1 MGKIS
6 TKQIVLTIAAA
17 ATLGIVGAAN
27 GVAFSYAGIIDH
39 ALNGQSREIDS
50 EAFEEVSAQSGELV
64 KKIAEEGIALV
75 RNENKALPLDLG
87 EEKRI
92 NVFGWASTDNGF
104 LLKGIGSGSST
115 IQADKTVTLLGALRA
130 KGIEYNT
137 ELIQMY
143 ENYYKGNFSFAT
155 GNSSRQYII
164 EPPQSNYTEAII
176 NNAVD
181 FSDVALVTIS
191 RVAGENIGEIPQTQR
206 KLGAGVS
213 TDNSRHYL
221 QISKEEED
229 LIKMCKENFDKVIV
243 IINSSNQMELGFL
256 EKYDVDA
263 CLNVGLMGQNG
274 AEAIPEILLGE
285 VNPSGRLTDTHAYDY
300 KAAPSYKNYL
310 RQGSHIQY
318 VEDIYFGYKYYET
331 ADVEGLFDDVDNEY
345 GQGYDG
351 VVQYPFGYG
360 LSYTTFEWKLTNSNL
375 TSITNLTKDT
385 KIELEFSCTNTGNV
399 AGKDVMQIYVEAPF
413 NGEVEKAAIQ
423 LVDFEKT
430 ALIPA
435 GQTQTGIKFSIDPY
449 YFASFDCYDRNEN
462 GEATFELDKGN
473 YNLRFMENAHVA
485 KKMEA
490 GEANQYTLKV
500 NEIQVY
506 DKDPV
511 TGNEVK
517 TRLTGS
523 DAYSGVPLDGSTIS
537 NNPTPYLTRDTMSTG
552 AQRMPSSFIN
562 SVVTTANNFTNHSFD
577 QDSMPITSAN
587 NGLYIKKTTSGGKAS
602 SQQLNTVNNPN
613 TVFDED
619 LIEDIAADYD
629 SEELTKLIDQ
639 LSADDACYIVENCGF
654 GTPAIESIGKEKTY
668 DFDGPAGFNTTVQ
681 GFGSTALWTAF
692 PSETLVGQ
700 TFDKFLAKQ
709 MGLAVGYEGKATG
722 VAGWYAPGCNLH
734 RSPFNARNYEYYSED
749 PILSGYLTA
758 NVVEGA
764 RANGVY
770 AYVKHFCLSEPGEN
784 ARNLNTWLTEQNYR
798 ENYMRPFELA
808 VKVGGANAMMTAFN
822 SVGGCWAG
830 ANYAQNVE
838 ILRGEWGFRGTLL
851 TDWSTGDGNMN
862 GPRGVR
868 AGNDIWLNPNT
879 GSMASKLSRSN
890 ATDVYCAKQAARNVV
905 YTFCSTYQYAKTYDH
920 SNDIMNV
927 EIGKA
932 VVKENF
938 SWWRPVVFA
947 IDGLAVVG
955 VGVWMFFT
963 WKGKKVVSGGS
974 ALEQAGEQ
982 NIDLNNEALD
992 ASETNVDFSEGDGGA
1007 E

>member
-50 EAFEEVSAQSGELV
+50 EAFEEVSAQSSELV

-115 IQADKTVTLLGALRA
+115 IQASKTVTLLGALRE

-155 GNSSRQYII
+155 GSSSRQYII
-164 EPPQSNYTEAII
+164 EPPQSNYTDTII
-176 NNAVD
+176 NNAVK

-229 LIKMCKENFDKVIV
+229 LIKMCREKFDKVIV

-375 TSITNLTKDT
+375 SSITNLTKDT
-385 KIELEFSCTNTGNV
+385 KIELEFSCTNTGSV

-490 GEANQYTLKV
+490 GQADQYRLKV
-500 NEIQVY
+500 SETQIY

-523 DAYSGVPLDGSTIS
+523 EAYSGVPLDGSTIS
-537 NNPTPYLTRDTMSTG
+537 NNPTPYLTRDTMSAG

-577 QDSMPITSAN
+577 QSTMPTTSAN

-602 SQQLNTVNNPN
+602 ASQLNTVNNPN

-629 SEELTKLIDQ
+629 GEELTQLIDQ
-639 LSADDACYIVENCGF
+639 LSADDACYIVENC
-654 GTPAIESIGKEKTY
+654 
-668 DFDGPAGFNTTVQ
+668 
-681 GFGSTALWTAF
+681 
-692 PSETLVGQ
+692 
-700 TFDKFLAKQ
+700 
-709 MGLAVGYEGKATG
+709 
-722 VAGWYAPGCNLH
+722 
-734 RSPFNARNYEYYSED
+734 
-749 PILSGYLTA
+749 
-758 NVVEGA
+758 
-764 RANGVY
+764 
-770 AYVKHFCLSEPGEN
+770 
-784 ARNLNTWLTEQNYR
+784 
-798 ENYMRPFELA
+798 
-808 VKVGGANAMMTAFN
+808 
-822 SVGGCWAG
+822 
-830 ANYAQNVE
+830 
-838 ILRGEWGFRGTLL
+838 
-851 TDWSTGDGNMN
+851 
-862 GPRGVR
+862 
-868 AGNDIWLNPNT
+868 
-879 GSMASKLSRSN
+879 
-890 ATDVYCAKQAARNVV
+890 
-905 YTFCSTYQYAKTYDH
+905 
-920 SNDIMNV
+920 
-927 EIGKA
+927 
-932 VVKENF
+932 
-938 SWWRPVVFA
+938 
-947 IDGLAVVG
+947 
-955 VGVWMFFT
+955 
-963 WKGKKVVSGGS
+963 
-974 ALEQAGEQ
+974 
-982 NIDLNNEALD
+982 
-992 ASETNVDFSEGDGGA
+992 
-1007 E
+1007 